1 MKMRLSVI
9 VLAAALTV
17 AVPARAQQFNPAQA
31 AAIAQG
37 VVGLMFGVMFPQP
50 QCGPHDNFGQPF
62 PYQPRTP
69 AYGQPLP
76 YQPQPY
82 QPATPS
88 YSQPQPRP
96 QPNLGYEDDD
106 DDGQPLQPLPPRI
119 SRRSSNDSRQP
130 QPYSN
135 VNEDQ
140 PDQPAQARAT
150 DPGQSYRPAPG
161 DEVDDQPVEAVT
173 RHRSAH
179 HHRSQQT
186 AAQDDPQ
193 SSAPAD
199 SSGPVAEI
207 PAQPHTTRPYRPARA
222 GQSAAPSAS
231 DDLTPDQ

>member
-1 MKMRLSVI
+1 MKMRLSLI
-9 VLAAALTV
+9 VLAAALTI

-50 QCGPHDNFGQPF
+50 QCGPHDNFGQAYRF
-62 PYQPRTP
+62 QPRPP
-69 AYGQPLP
+69 AYV
-76 YQPQPY
+76 QPQPY
-82 QPATPS
+82 QPATP
-88 YSQPQPRP
+88 YYGQPQPRP
-96 QPNLGYEDDD
+96 QPNLSYEDDD

-193 SSAPAD
+193 SSVRPD
-199 SSGPVAEI
+199 VSGQVAEI
-207 PAQPHTTRPYRPARA
+207 PAQPHTTRPYRPVRA
-222 GQSAAPSAS
+222 GQSAASSAS
-231 DDLTPDQ
+231 DDSTPDQ